1 VVWQAALDGRVLKFR
16 LSGINN
22 QNFLMT
28 DEETGSWWQQIS
40 GAAVAGPL
48 KGKKLSRVFHDEV
61 AFRLWVREHPGT
73 RVLVPATDTAWV
85 AFSRNWEEETAKL
98 PVARRARIT
107 DSLPPRTLVLG
118 LELNGESKAWPM
130 PALERQLLIIDRL
143 GGKTVALLL
152 GEDGKSVRAF
162 EPRADTTSVDLYVVP
177 GSSPLVLRDGQGNSW
192 DWSGT
197 ATSGP
202 LVGKKLVPLPVIKDY
217 WFDWKTYHPGTLVYN
232 LGPQ

>member
-1 VVWQAALDGRVLKFR
+1 MKFR

-40 GAAVAGPL
+40 GIAVAGPL
-48 KGKKLSRVFHDEV
+48 KGRRLTRVFHDEV
-61 AFRLWVREHPGT
+61 AFRLWLREHPAT
-73 RVLVPATDTAWV
+73 RVLVPAADTAWIN
-85 AFSRNWEEETAKL
+85 FSRNWEEETATM
-98 PVARRARIT
+98 PVATRARIS
-107 DSLPPRTLVLG
+107 DSLPARTLVLG
-118 LELNGESKAWPM
+118 LEVGEESKAWPM
-130 PALERQLLIIDRL
+130 SALERQLLIVDRL
-143 GGKTVALLL
+143 GGRTVALVL

-162 EPRADTTSVDLYVVP
+162 EPRVDSTVVELYVVP
-177 GSSPLVLRDGQGNSW
+177 GSQPLVMRDGQGNAW

-202 LVGKKLVPLPVIKDY
+202 LAGRKLVPLPVIKDY
-217 WFDWKTYHPGTLVYN
+217 WFDWKTYHPRTLIYT

>member
-1 VVWQAALDGRVLKFR
+1 MVWQAALDGRVLRFR

-28 DEETGSWWQQIS
+28 DEQTGSWWQQIS
-40 GAAVAGPL
+40 GKAIAGAL
-48 KGKKLSRVFHDEV
+48 KGRQLTRVFHDEV
-61 AFRLWVREHPGT
+61 AFRLWLREHPST
-73 RVLVPATDTAWV
+73 RVLVPSADTAWV
-85 AFSRNWEEETAKL
+85 SFSRNWEEETGKY
-98 PVARRARIT
+98 PVPAGTRNR

-118 LELNGESKAWPM
+118 LELEGESKAWTM
-130 PALERQLLIIDRL
+130 AALERQRLINDRL
-143 GGKTVALLL
+143 GGRNVALVL

-162 EPRADTTSVDLYVVP
+162 EPRVDSTWVELYMIP
-177 GSSPLVLRDGQGNSW
+177 ESTPLELRDGQGNTW

-202 LVGKKLVPLPVIKDY
+202 LQGKRLVPLPVIKDF
-217 WFDWKTYHPGTLVYN
+217 WFDWKRYHPSTLIYN

>member
-1 VVWQAALDGRVLKFR
+1 MVWQAALDGRVLKFR

-40 GAAVAGPL
+40 GVAVAGPL
-48 KGKKLSRVFHDEV
+48 KGKKLTRVFHDEV
-61 AFRLWVREHPGT
+61 AFRLWLREHPGS

-85 AFSRNWEEETAKL
+85 AFSRNWEVETAKL
-98 PVARRARIT
+98 PVKRRAQIV

-130 PALERQLLIIDRL
+130 GALERQLLIIDRL

-162 EPRADTTSVDLYVVP
+162 EPRADTTSVDLFVVP
-177 GSSPLVLRDGQGNSW
+177 DSSPLQLRDGQGNSW

-217 WFDWKTYHPGTLVYN
+217 WFDWKTYHPGTSVYN

>member
-1 VVWQAALDGRVLKFR
+1 MKFR

-40 GAAVAGPL
+40 GVAVAGPL
-48 KGKKLSRVFHDEV
+48 KGRRLTRVFHDEV
-61 AFRLWVREHPGT
+61 AFRLWLREHPGS
-73 RVLVPATDTAWV
+73 RVLVPSSDTAWV
-85 AFSRNWEEETAKL
+85 TFSRNWEVETAKL
-98 PVARRARIT
+98 PVATRVRIS
-107 DSLPPRTLVLG
+107 DSMPARTLVLG

-130 PALERQLLIIDRL
+130 RALQRQLLIVDRL
-143 GGKTVALLL
+143 GGRTVALVL
-152 GEDGKSVRAF
+152 GEDGKSIRAF
-162 EPRADTTSVDLYVVP
+162 EPRVDSTFVELYMVP
-177 GSSPLVLRDGQGNSW
+177 GSQPLVMQDGQGNSW

-202 LVGKKLVPLPVIKDY
+202 LAGQKLVPLPVIKDY
-217 WFDWKTYHPGTLVYN
+217 WFDWKTYHPGTSVYN

>member
-1 VVWQAALDGRVLKFR
+1 MKFR

-40 GAAVAGPL
+40 GVAVAGPL
-48 KGKKLSRVFHDEV
+48 KGRRLTRVFHDEV
-61 AFRLWVREHPGT
+61 AFRLWLREHPGS
-73 RVLVPATDTAWV
+73 RVLVPSSDTAWV
-85 AFSRNWEEETAKL
+85 TFSRNWEVETAKL
-98 PVARRARIT
+98 PVATRVRLS
-107 DSLPPRTLVLG
+107 DSMPARTLVLG

-130 PALERQLLIIDRL
+130 RALQRQLLIIDRL
-143 GGKTVALLL
+143 GGRTVALVL

-162 EPRADTTSVDLYVVP
+162 EPRIDSTFVELYMIP
-177 GSSPLVLRDGQGNSW
+177 GSQPLVMQDGQGNSW

-202 LVGKKLVPLPVIKDY
+202 LAGKKLVPLPVIKDY
-217 WFDWKTYHPGTLVYN
+217 WFDWKTYHPGTSVYN